1 MDKQHLSRTRDKIL
15 KSNVAKEAR
24 LSFRLAWLY
33 IVRGR
38 KWTLAL
44 TIFLMSIAF
53 INLVFMSSL
62 LNGIITD
69 TNRQVRDTN
78 SGEIYLRPSDNEK
91 YIADAEEIVTKLE
104 ELPNVKAVMPQ
115 LTLFGELN
123 LGKHKAQAPIK
134 IVDSKTAKQ
143 ALALPQYVTSGEFI
157 DGKAEILL
165 GYQLVAEGDDK
176 QIPRSLEGA
185 KVGDEVELKINGFT
199 MPVKIGGVFRSKFIE
214 ADQTA
219 FISTTTW
226 HKFVDL
232 LEADVTK
239 TKDKIKDQA
248 VLPEELSGKL
258 PSVFIDGINEKLDD
272 QAQEL
277 LTAQDDFID
286 LFPKRD
292 AVDTIVI
299 RTTDLSV
306 IDDTIAEIKE
316 LGISGVDIFDWNE
329 AAGFVS
335 SINDSFVGID
345 AIMLVVGIIIAAVTI
360 FIVIYV
366 DVINKKRQIGI
377 QRAIGV
383 KPRIIV
389 FSYLLLSMFYAFCG
403 VIVGIVLFYSVLV
416 PYFIAHPLD
425 IPVAD
430 VSLNLAWEQLL
441 IRAEIVMVVSII
453 SGLVPSILASRAK
466 ILDSI
471 LGRG

>member
-1 MDKQHLSRTRDKIL
+1 MSKASSLSARDRIL
-15 KSNVAKEAR
+15 RSNVGKEFR
-24 LSFRLAWLY
+24 LSFKLAWLY
-33 IVRGR
+33 VVRGR
-38 KWTLAL
+38 KWTLVL

-91 YIADAEEIVTKLE
+91 YITDAKNIVAKLE
-104 ELPNVKAVMPQ
+104 DLPNVKAVMPQ

-134 IVDSKTAKQ
+134 IVDSETAKQ
-143 ALALPQYVTSGEFI
+143 TLALPQYVTSGEFI
-157 DGKAEILL
+157 DGKTEILL

-185 KVGDEVELKINGFT
+185 KVGDEIELKINGFT
-199 MPVKIGGVFRSKFIE
+199 MSVKIGGIFRSKFIE

-219 FISTTTW
+219 FISTATW
-226 HKFVDL
+226 YRFVDL
-232 LEADVTK
+232 LEADVTE
-239 TKDKIKDQA
+239 TKNKIKDQA
-248 VLPEELSGKL
+248 KLPEELSGRL
-258 PSVFIDGINEKLDD
+258 PSMLISGINEKLDD

-277 LTAQDDFID
+277 LTAQDDFVD

-292 AVDTIVI
+292 AVDTIII
-299 RTTDLSV
+299 RTDLSA
-306 IDDTIAEIKE
+306 IDDTVARIKD
-316 LGISGVDIFDWNE
+316 LNLSGVDIFDWTE

-366 DVINKKRQIGI
+366 DVINKRRQIGI

-383 KPRIIV
+383 KPRVII

-403 VIVGIVLFYSVLV
+403 VLVGIALFYSALV

-441 IRAEIVMVVSII
+441 IRAEIVMVVSVI
-453 SGLVPSILASRAK
+453 SGLVPAILASRAK
-466 ILDSI
+466 ILESI

>member
-1 MDKQHLSRTRDKIL
+1 MSNQQPLPPRHKIL
-15 KSNVAKEAR
+15 KSNVGKEIR
-24 LSFRLAWLY
+24 LSFKLAWLY
-33 IVRGR
+33 VVRGR
-38 KWTLAL
+38 KWTLVL

-69 TNRQVRDTN
+69 TERQVRDTN
-78 SGEIYLRPSDNEK
+78 SGEIYLKPSDNDK
-91 YIADAEEIVTKLE
+91 YIANADEIVTKLRK
-104 ELPNVKAVMPQ
+104 LPKVKAVMPQ

-123 LGKHKAQAPIK
+123 SKKHKTQAPIK
-134 IVDSKTAKQ
+134 IVDSETAKQ

-157 DGKAEILL
+157 DGKEEILL

-176 QIPRSLEGA
+176 QVTQSLEGA
-185 KVGDEVELKINGFT
+185 KVGDEIELKINGFT
-199 MPVKIGGVFRSKFIE
+199 MPVKIGGIFRSKFVE
-214 ADQTA
+214 ADQAA
-219 FISTTTW
+219 FISIDTW
-226 HKFVDL
+226 YKFVDL
-232 LEADVTK
+232 LEADVTE
-239 TKDKIKDQA
+239 TKNKIKDQA
-248 VLPEELSGKL
+248 VLPEELSGRL
-258 PSVFIDGINEKLDD
+258 PSVVIDNINKKLDD

-277 LTAQDDFID
+277 LTAQDDFVD

-299 RTTDLSV
+299 RTDLSA
-306 IDDTIAEIKE
+306 IEDTISDIED
-316 LGISGVDIFDWNE
+316 LHLSGIEIFDWTK

-335 SINDSFVGID
+335 AINTSFVGID
-345 AIMLVVGIIIAAVTI
+345 AIMLMVGIIIAAVTI

-366 DVINKKRQIGI
+366 DIINKRRQIGI

-383 KPRIIV
+383 KPRVIV

-403 VIVGIVLFYSVLV
+403 VLVGMALFYGVLV

-430 VSLNLAWEQLL
+430 VSLNLAWEQLV
-441 IRAEIVMVVSII
+441 IRAEIVMAASIV
-453 SGLVPSILASRAK
+453 SGLVPAILASRAK